1 MPEGCMNIKNIARLV
16 RKDCWLM
23 RWPLAAYILAAIAGL
38 AMTLSGGSVA
48 RSAGITLAF
57 NVLIGVSFH
66 VMLGPVLGERERK
79 TLAFVMSLPVT
90 PRDAAVAKLAAAF
103 TLFLIPATI
112 AATTL
117 VWLSPIDIPAAMAA
131 AHRPLWSHLLG
142 MLGYYALVLGAWMV
156 FFSLVLGAAI
166 ISESVGWTIGVLT
179 GVLFVFGN
187 FVIQILPIL
196 HGLRP
201 YMRALARGQAA
212 LPITIAC
219 EAAGIAAIVAIIL
232 MLQQRKTSFV

>member
-1 MPEGCMNIKNIARLV
+1 MNVKNIARLV

-23 RWPLAAYILAAIAGL
+23 RWPLAAYILAAASGL

-48 RSAGITLAF
+48 RSAGITFAF

-90 PRDAAVAKLAAAF
+90 PKDAAVAKLVAAF
-103 TLFLIPATI
+103 ALFVIPATI
-112 AATTL
+112 AASTL

-156 FFSLVLGAAI
+156 FFSVVLGAAI

-187 FVIQILPIL
+187 FVMQILPTL

-201 YMRALARGQAA
+201 YLRALARGQAA
-212 LPITIAC
+212 LPVTIAC
-219 EAAGIAAIVAIIL
+219 EGAAIAAIVTVIL

>member
-1 MPEGCMNIKNIARLV
+1 MNVKNIARLV

-23 RWPLAAYILAAIAGL
+23 RWPLAAYILAAASGL

-90 PRDAAVAKLAAAF
+90 PKDAAVAKLVAAF
-103 TLFLIPATI
+103 ALFVIPATI
-112 AATTL
+112 AASTL

-156 FFSLVLGAAI
+156 FFSVVLGAAI

-187 FVIQILPIL
+187 FVMQILPTL

-201 YMRALARGQAA
+201 YLRTLARGQAA
-212 LPITIAC
+212 LPVTIAC
-219 EAAGIAAIVAIIL
+219 EAAGIAAIVAIVL
-232 MLQQRKTSFV
+232 TMQQRKTSFV

>member
-1 MPEGCMNIKNIARLV
+1 MNVKNIARLV
-16 RKDCWLM
+16 SKDCWLM
-23 RWPLAAYILAAIAGL
+23 RWPLAAYILAAAAGL

-48 RSAGITLAF
+48 RSAGITFAF

-90 PRDAAVAKLAAAF
+90 PKDAAVAKLVAAF
-103 TLFLIPATI
+103 ALFVIPATI
-112 AATTL
+112 AASTL

-156 FFSLVLGAAI
+156 FFSVVLGAAI

-187 FVIQILPIL
+187 FVMQILPTL

-201 YMRALARGQAA
+201 YLRTLARGQAA
-212 LPITIAC
+212 LPVTIAC
-219 EAAGIAAIVAIIL
+219 EAAGIAAIVAIVL
-232 MLQQRKTSFV
+232 TMQQRKTSFV

>member
-1 MPEGCMNIKNIARLV
+1 MNTRMIARLV

-23 RWPLAAYILAAIAGL
+23 RWPLAAYILAALAGL
-38 AMTLSGGSVA
+38 AMTVSGGSVE

-66 VMLGPVLGERERK
+66 VMMVPVLGERERK

-90 PRDAAVAKLAAAF
+90 PCDAAIAKLVAAF

-117 VWLSPIDIPAAMAA
+117 VWMSPIDIPAAMAA
-131 AHRPLWSHLLG
+131 SHQPLWSHVLG
-142 MLGYYALVLGAWMV
+142 TLGYYALVLGAWML
-156 FFSLVLGAAI
+156 FFSVGLGAAI
-166 ISESVGWTIGVLT
+166 VSESVGWTIAVLT
-179 GVLFVFGN
+179 GGLFVFGN
-187 FVIQILPIL
+187 FVLQILPTL

-201 YMRALARGQAA
+201 YLRALARGEAA
-212 LPITIAC
+212 LPVTIAC
-219 EAAGIAAIVAIIL
+219 EAAGIAAIIAVIL
-232 MLQQRKTSFV
+232 MLQRRKTSFV

>member
-1 MPEGCMNIKNIARLV
+1 MNARMIARLV

-23 RWPLAAYILAAIAGL
+23 LWPLAAYILAAFAGL
-38 AMTLSGGSVA
+38 ALTVTGGAVA
-48 RSAGITLAF
+48 RSAGITLAL

-90 PRDAAVAKLAAAF
+90 PGNAAIAKLAAAF

-117 VWLSPIDIPAAMAA
+117 VWLSPINIPAAMAA
-131 AHRPLWSHLLG
+131 AHQPLWSHVLG
-142 MLGYYALVLGAWMV
+142 TLGYYAVVLGAWLL
-156 FFSLVLGAAI
+156 FFSAVLGAAI
-166 ISESVGWTIGVLT
+166 VSESVGWTIAILT
-179 GVLFVFGN
+179 GILFVFGN
-187 FVIQILPIL
+187 FALQVLPRL
-196 HGLRP
+196 HGVGRYL
-201 YMRALARGQAA
+201 RALGRGQVA
-212 LPITIAC
+212 LPITIGC

-232 MLQQRKTSFV
+232 LLQRQKTSFV

>member
-1 MPEGCMNIKNIARLV
+1 MNFKNIARLV

-23 RWPLAAYILAAIAGL
+23 RWPLAAYILAAVAGL
-38 AMTLSGGSVA
+38 VMTVIGGSVL

-66 VMLGPVLGERERK
+66 VMVGPVLGERERK

-131 AHRPLWSHLLG
+131 AHRPLWSHMIG
-142 MLGYYALVLGAWMV
+142 MFSYYALVLGAWLV
-156 FFSLVLGAAI
+156 FFSVVLGAAI

-187 FVIQILPIL
+187 FVMQILPTL

-201 YMRALARGQAA
+201 YLRALARGQAA
-212 LPITIAC
+212 LPVTIAC
-219 EAAGIAAIVAIIL
+219 EGAAIAAIVTVIL

>member
-1 MPEGCMNIKNIARLV
+1 MNIKMIARLV

-103 TLFLIPATI
+103 TLFLIPAMI

-219 EAAGIAAIVAIIL
+219 EAAGIAAVVAIIL
-232 MLQQRKTSFV
+232 KLQQRKTSFV

>member
-1 MPEGCMNIKNIARLV
+1 MKVKNIARLV

-23 RWPLAAYILAAIAGL
+23 RWPLAAYILAAAAGL

-90 PRDAAVAKLAAAF
+90 PKDAAVAKLVAAF
-103 TLFLIPATI
+103 ALFVIPATI
-112 AATTL
+112 AASTL

-156 FFSLVLGAAI
+156 FFSVVLGAAI

-187 FVIQILPIL
+187 FVMQILPTL

-201 YMRALARGQAA
+201 YLRALARGQAA
-212 LPITIAC
+212 LPVTIAC
-219 EAAGIAAIVAIIL
+219 EAAGIAAIVAIVL
-232 MLQQRKTSFV
+232 TMQQRKTSFV

>member
-1 MPEGCMNIKNIARLV
+1 MNVKNIARLV

-23 RWPLAAYILAAIAGL
+23 RWPLAAYILAAAAGL

-90 PRDAAVAKLAAAF
+90 PKDAAVAKLVAAF
-103 TLFLIPATI
+103 ALFVIPATI
-112 AATTL
+112 AASTL

-156 FFSLVLGAAI
+156 FFSVVLGAAI

-187 FVIQILPIL
+187 FVMQILPTL

-201 YMRALARGQAA
+201 YLRTLARGQAA
-212 LPITIAC
+212 LPVTIAC
-219 EAAGIAAIVAIIL
+219 EAAGIAAIVAIVL
-232 MLQQRKTSFV
+232 TMQQRKTSFV

>member
-1 MPEGCMNIKNIARLV
+1 MNVKIIARLV

-23 RWPLAAYILAAIAGL
+23 RWPLAAYILAAAAGL

-90 PRDAAVAKLAAAF
+90 PKDAAVAKLVAAF
-103 TLFLIPATI
+103 ALFVIPATI
-112 AATTL
+112 AASTL

-156 FFSLVLGAAI
+156 FFSVVLGAAI

-187 FVIQILPIL
+187 FVMQILPTL

-201 YMRALARGQAA
+201 YLRTLARGQAA
-212 LPITIAC
+212 LPVTIAC
-219 EAAGIAAIVAIIL
+219 EAAGIAAIVAIVL
-232 MLQQRKTSFV
+232 TMQQRKTSFV

>member
-1 MPEGCMNIKNIARLV
+1 MNTRMIARLV

-23 RWPLAAYILAAIAGL
+23 RWPLAAYILAALAGL
-38 AMTLSGGSVA
+38 AMTVSGGSME

-66 VMLGPVLGERERK
+66 VMLVPVLGERERK

-90 PRDAAVAKLAAAF
+90 PSDAAIAKLVAAF

-117 VWLSPIDIPAAMAA
+117 VWMSPINIPAAMAA
-131 AHRPLWSHLLG
+131 SHQPLWSHVLG
-142 MLGYYALVLGAWMV
+142 TLGYYALVLGAWMLV
-156 FFSLVLGAAI
+156 FSVVLGTAI
-166 ISESVGWTIGVLT
+166 VSESVGWTIAVLT

-187 FVIQILPIL
+187 FVLQILPTL
-196 HGLRP
+196 HGLRL
-201 YMRALARGQAA
+201 YVRALARGEAA

-219 EAAGIAAIVAIIL
+219 EAAGIAAIIAVIL

>member
-1 MPEGCMNIKNIARLV
+1 MNLRTIARLV

-23 RWPLAAYILAAIAGL
+23 RWPLAAYILVAAAGL
-38 AMTLSGGSVA
+38 TMTMCGGAMV

-90 PRDAAVAKLAAAF
+90 PGEAALAKLMAAF

-112 AATTL
+112 AATAL

-131 AHRPLWSHLLG
+131 AHRPLWFHLLG
-142 MLGYYALVLGAWMV
+142 FLGYYALVLGAWMV
-156 FFSLVLGAAI
+156 FFSVVLGTAI

-179 GVLFVFGN
+179 GVLFVLGN
-187 FVIQILPIL
+187 FVMQILPQI
-196 HGLRP
+196 HGFRP
-201 YMRALARGQAA
+201 YIRALARGQAA
-212 LPITIAC
+212 LPISIAC
-219 EAAGIAAIVAIIL
+219 EAAGIAAMVAIIL
-232 MLQQRKTSFV
+232 TLQQRKTSFV

>member
-1 MPEGCMNIKNIARLV
+1 MNVKNIARLV

-23 RWPLAAYILAAIAGL
+23 RWPLAAYILAAAAGL

-90 PRDAAVAKLAAAF
+90 PKDAAVAKLVAAF
-103 TLFLIPATI
+103 ALFVIPATI
-112 AATTL
+112 AASTL

-156 FFSLVLGAAI
+156 FFSVVLGAAI

-179 GVLFVFGN
+179 GVLVVFGN
-187 FVIQILPIL
+187 FVMQILPTL

-201 YMRALARGQAA
+201 YLRTLARGQAA
-212 LPITIAC
+212 LPVTIAC
-219 EAAGIAAIVAIIL
+219 EAAGIAAIVAIVL
-232 MLQQRKTSFV
+232 TMQQRKTSFV

>member
-1 MPEGCMNIKNIARLV
+1 MNVKNIARLV

-23 RWPLAAYILAAIAGL
+23 RWPLAAYILAAAAGL

-48 RSAGITLAF
+48 GSAGITLAF

-90 PRDAAVAKLAAAF
+90 PKDAAVAKLVAAF
-103 TLFLIPATI
+103 ALFVIPATI
-112 AATTL
+112 AASTL

-156 FFSLVLGAAI
+156 FFSVVLGAAI

-187 FVIQILPIL
+187 FVMQILPTL

-201 YMRALARGQAA
+201 YLRALARGQAA
-212 LPITIAC
+212 LPVTIAC
-219 EAAGIAAIVAIIL
+219 EAAGIAAIVAIVL
-232 MLQQRKTSFV
+232 TMQQRKTSFV

>member
-1 MPEGCMNIKNIARLV
+1 MPEGCMNIKMIARLV
-16 RKDCWLM
+16 LKDCWLM
-23 RWPLAAYILAAIAGL
+23 RWPLAAYILAALAGL
-38 AMTLSGGSVA
+38 AITVSGGSVA

-66 VMLGPVLGERERK
+66 VLLGPVLGERERK

-90 PRDAAVAKLAAAF
+90 PSDAAVAKLVAAF

-117 VWLSPIDIPAAMAA
+117 VWLSPIDIPTAMAA

-142 MLGYYALVLGAWMV
+142 TLGYYALVLGAWTV
-156 FFSLVLGAAI
+156 FFSVVLGAAI
-166 ISESVGWTIGVLT
+166 VSESVGWTIAVLT

-187 FVIQILPIL
+187 FVMQILPSM

-201 YMRALARGQAA
+201 YLRALARGQAA
-212 LPITIAC
+212 LPITIVC

>member
-1 MPEGCMNIKNIARLV
+1 MNIKNIARLV
-16 RKDCWLM
+16 RKDWWLM
-23 RWPLAAYILAAIAGL
+23 RWPLAAYILAAAAGL
-38 AMTLSGGSVA
+38 VMTFSGGPVA

-79 TLAFVMSLPVT
+79 TLAFIMSLPVT
-90 PRDAAVAKLAAAF
+90 PRDAAVAKLVAAF

-112 AATTL
+112 AATAL
-117 VWLSPIDIPAAMAA
+117 VWLSPINIPAAMAA

-156 FFSLVLGAAI
+156 FFSVVLGAAI

-187 FVIQILPIL
+187 FAMQILPTL
-196 HGLRP
+196 RGLRP
-201 YMRALARGQAA
+201 YVRALARGQAA

-219 EAAGIAAIVAIIL
+219 EAAGIAAIVATIL
-232 MLQQRKTSFV
+232 MLQQRKTSFL

>member
-1 MPEGCMNIKNIARLV
+1 MNVKNIARLV

-23 RWPLAAYILAAIAGL
+23 RWPLAAYILAAAAGL

-48 RSAGITLAF
+48 RSAGITFAF

-90 PRDAAVAKLAAAF
+90 PKDAAVAKLVAAF
-103 TLFLIPATI
+103 ALFVIPATI
-112 AATTL
+112 AASTL

-156 FFSLVLGAAI
+156 FFSVVLGAAI

-187 FVIQILPIL
+187 FVMQILPTL

-201 YMRALARGQAA
+201 YLRTLARGQAA
-212 LPITIAC
+212 LPVTIAC
-219 EAAGIAAIVAIIL
+219 EAAGIAAIVAIVL
-232 MLQQRKTSFV
+232 TMQQRKTSFV

>member
-1 MPEGCMNIKNIARLV
+1 MNVKNIARLV

-23 RWPLAAYILAAIAGL
+23 RWPLAAYILAAAAGL

-90 PRDAAVAKLAAAF
+90 PKDAAVAKLVAAF
-103 TLFLIPATI
+103 ALFVIPATI
-112 AATTL
+112 AASTL

-156 FFSLVLGAAI
+156 FFSVVLGAAI
-166 ISESVGWTIGVLT
+166 ISESAGWTIGVLT

-187 FVIQILPIL
+187 FVMQILPTL

-201 YMRALARGQAA
+201 YLRTLARGQAA
-212 LPITIAC
+212 LPVTIAC
-219 EAAGIAAIVAIIL
+219 EAAGIAAIVAVIL